1 MAINVRRAMGADAE
15 RVASL
20 SRDFAEYLRK
30 LGDTTDFQFTPET
43 YRRDGFGVN
52 PAFFGLVAET
62 NAEIVGYLLYHFGYD
77 VDLAARTLHIV
88 DLYVSEESR
97 RQGVGKSLMA
107 FAQRVCRDVG
117 AKEILWS
124 VYKSNQPAYGFYA
137 RLGGEMVDDQ
147 DFMYLAV
154 EP

>member
-1 MAINVRRAMGADAE
+1 MF
-15 RVASL
+15 VAPWEPTRSGL
-20 SRDFAEYLRK
+20 QRYPATSR
-30 LGDTTDFQFTPET
+30 TTFENLEMPRIFSSRPET

-107 FAQRVCRDVG
+107 FVQRVCRDVG
-117 AKEILWS
+117 AKEMLWS
-124 VYKSNQPAYGFYA
+124 VYKSNQPAHEFYA
-137 RLGGEMVDDQ
+137 RLGGEMIDDQ
-147 DFMYLAV
+147 DFMYLVV

>member
-1 MAINVRRAMGADAE
+1 MAINVRRAVEADAE

-20 SRDFAEYLRK
+20 SRDFAEHLRK
-30 LGDTTDFQFTPET
+30 LGDTTDFQFTAET

-52 PAFFGLVAET
+52 PAFFGLVAEID
-62 NAEIVGYLLYHFGYD
+62 AKVVGYLLYHFGYD
-77 VDLAARTLHIV
+77 ADLAARTLYII

-117 AKEILWS
+117 AKEIWWS